1 MTQHSNDDRRPI
13 SEADLH
19 GYLDG
24 ELSVERRAEV
34 EAYLTTHP
42 EQAARVAEYHNLTLT
57 LHRLFDTEETPGN
70 PKIEAQTEEL
80 MRALRR
86 RRTARRLVGVA
97 AAVVILA
104 TGTGLATGVHDRFR
118 QAEDRFLAFTRQAT
132 NAHLLFAGGVPAQNE
147 PATVEEEDTT
157 VVSWLSQRLTGVPV
171 RTPNLSALGY
181 DLAIERILPSADG
194 PAAQLMY
201 RNGKGGDPVTLFI
214 GKSRDKRQN
223 AFTYVQNDDLSIF
236 YWQEGPFAYSLA
248 GNLDKFE
255 LLALAEEVNVQLTA
269 LPPMPKAMVQHR
281 SGEPAAAAKV
291 DAVPAAVPDSGATD
305 GLVQPASGGVKGQDA
320 GTVTERAPA
329 KGAKPDTEPATGNDT
344 KTEPAVTP
352 VPVGDADSPKKT

>member
-1 MTQHSNDDRRPI
+1 MNEISNYDRKPI

-34 EAYLTTHP
+34 EAYLATHP
-42 EQAARVAEYHNLTLT
+42 EQAARVAEYGNLTLT
-57 LHRLFDTEETPGN
+57 LHRLFDGEEMPEN
-70 PKIEAQTEEL
+70 PKIETL
-80 MRALRR
+80 TDDLVGALRR

-132 NAHLLFAGGVPAQNE
+132 NAHMLFANGVPSQDEFDAGDS
-147 PATVEEEDTT
+147 AT
-157 VVSWLSQRLTGVPV
+157 VVSWLSQRLTGIPV
-171 RTPNLSALGY
+171 RTPDLSALGY
-181 DLAIERILPSADG
+181 ALSIERILPSADG

-201 RNGKGGDPVTLFI
+201 RNRKGGDPITLFI

-248 GNLDKFE
+248 GNLDRVE
-255 LLALAEEVNVQLTA
+255 LLSLAEEVNVQLTA
-269 LPPMPKAMVQHR
+269 LPPMPKAMVQQR
-281 SGEPAAAAKV
+281 SGDGTESSKV
-291 DAVPAAVPDSGATD
+291 GAVPATVPDTGTAEAD
-305 GLVQPASGGVKGQDA
+305 GLVQPVSEEVQPG
-320 GTVTERAPA
+320 GTVTERTPA
-329 KGAKPDTEPATGNDT
+329 KTLNADPASPAGAETEAKPPVVPVPAAATEP
-344 KTEPAVTP
+344 
-352 VPVGDADSPKKT
+352 PKKT

>member
-34 EAYLTTHP
+34 EAYLASHP

-57 LHRLFDTEETPGN
+57 LHRLFDGEETPAN
-70 PKIEAQTEEL
+70 PAIEEKTEEL
-80 MRALRR
+80 VRALRR
-86 RRTARRLVGVA
+86 RRTARRLIGVA
-97 AAVVILA
+97 AAIVILA

-118 QAEDRFLAFTRQAT
+118 QAEDRFLAFTQQARD
-132 NAHLLFAGGVPAQNE
+132 AHLLFAGGVPAQDDLGS
-147 PATVEEEDTT
+147 AEDTT

-171 RTPNLSALGY
+171 RTPDLTALGY

-201 RNGKGGDPVTLFI
+201 RSEKGGDPVTLFI
-214 GKSRDKRQN
+214 GKSRDRRQN

-248 GNLDKFE
+248 GNLDKIE

-281 SGEPAAAAKV
+281 SGNPASAAKV
-291 DAVPAAVPDSGATD
+291 GAVPATVPHTSATD
-305 GLVQPASGGVKGQDA
+305 GLVQPASGDVNPQDA

-329 KGAKPDTEPATGNDT
+329 KDAKPGADTDTGDDM
-344 KTEPAVTP
+344 KAKPPVTP
-352 VPVGDADSPKKT
+352 EPSDSPKKT